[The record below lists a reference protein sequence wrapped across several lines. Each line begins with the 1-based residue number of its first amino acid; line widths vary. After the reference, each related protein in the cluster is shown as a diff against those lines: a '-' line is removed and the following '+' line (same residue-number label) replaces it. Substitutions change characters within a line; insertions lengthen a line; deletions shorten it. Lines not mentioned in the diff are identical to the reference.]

1 MKVNLKLTRNE
12 KIYLHQSGITLI
24 ALVVTIVVLLILA
37 GVTISS
43 VFSDN
48 GIIKKAQDSQ
58 LKINTAQK
66 NELDNI
72 NKVDKWIT
80 ESTVQMI
87 AFTAQDVNGKDKTYK
102 VEKGMT
108 WKQAFEAGYFDN
120 EEDRKSWYE
129 MYGTAEKQKIDNK
142 YWYQAYDSTNEYI
155 VTDVK
160 CYDYMIDNN
169 RIYLSGIKYFSADG
183 SQYDSRTAPSWYYI
197 IPEGATKSSSS
208 QVKPDDVITPDG
220 KYVVYNDD

>member
-1 MKVNLKLTRNE
+1 MKTKNKRNYLKE
-12 KIYLHQSGITLI
+12 KGITLI

-37 GVTISS
+37 GVTMNA
-43 VFSDN
+43 VFGDT
-48 GIIKKAQDSQ
+48 GIIKKAQDAQ
-58 LKINTAQK
+58 NKMNEAQQNDLKGIN
-66 NELDNI
+66 E
-72 NKVDKWIT
+72 VEKWIT
-80 ESTVQMI
+80 ENTVPMI
-87 AFTAQDVNGKDKTYK
+87 TFTAQDVNGKDKIYK

-120 EEDRKSWYE
+120 EDDRKSWYE
-129 MYGTAEKQKIDNK
+129 MYGTAEKQKKDNK
-142 YWYQAYDSTNEYI
+142 YWYQAFGSTDEYI

-183 SQYDSRTAPSWYYI
+183 SQYDSRTASSWYYI
-197 IPEGATKSSSS
+197 IPEGATKSPSS
-208 QVKPDDVITPDG
+208 QVMPDDVIIPDG

>member
-1 MKVNLKLTRNE
+1 MKVNSKLTRNE
-12 KIYLHQSGITLI
+12 KVHSHQSGITLI

-129 MYGTAEKQKIDNK
+129 MYGTAEKQKKDNK
-142 YWYQAYDSTNEYI
+142 YWYQAFDSTNEYI

-183 SQYDSRTAPSWYYI
+183 SQYNSRTASSWYYI